1 MVKYVTNVIKTLRE
15 KLPWKKA
22 LYPALILLLGIVL
35 LRLPGGGSAPE
46 SNSGEIEQA
55 APRMSDFDLTAFTAE
70 AETLLSEIQGAGQ
83 VQLLLAL
90 ESDGTQDYLMDE
102 SRAEEDKRLERK
114 TVLASQDGNQ
124 VPIPAVHRYPVFRGA
139 LVVCQGG
146 DRAEVRLAVKEAV
159 ASLTGLGMDRI
170 TVLKSK

>member
-1 MVKYVTNVIKTLRE
+1 MVKYVTNVIKTLGE

-22 LYPALILLLGIVL
+22 LCPALILLLGIVL
-35 LRLPGGGSAPE
+35 LRLPGGASAPE

-55 APRMSDFDLTAFTAE
+55 APQTFDFDLGQFTAE
-70 AETLLSEIQGAGQ
+70 TETLLSEIQGAGR
-83 VQLLLAL
+83 VQLLFTL
-90 ESDGTQDYLMDE
+90 ESDGTRDYLMDE
-102 SRAEEDKRLERK
+102 SRAEEDGRLERK
-114 TVLASQDGNQ
+114 TVLASQEGNQ
-124 VPIPAVHRYPVFRGA
+124 VPITAVRRYPVFRGA

-159 ASLTGLGMDRI
+159 ASLTGLGMDHI